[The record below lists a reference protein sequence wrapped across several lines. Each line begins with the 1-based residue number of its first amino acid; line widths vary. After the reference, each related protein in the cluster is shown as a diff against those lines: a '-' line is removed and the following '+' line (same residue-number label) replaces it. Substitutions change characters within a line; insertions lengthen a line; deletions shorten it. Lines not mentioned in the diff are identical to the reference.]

1 MSLLR
6 NVTVSLIIVF
16 ILVCIVACGTTT
28 LPAATTASTAVP
40 TYTNA
45 PGPSPTSIAIT
56 ASRMPDNNP
65 TRDPTS
71 VFEELKGG
79 YPSGALLTPENA
91 AAATQAVQQY
101 HELQTRTALT
111 PTEPP
116 PPTIQEPPTPT
127 LGMGQIT
134 DSDCMERVYSSGP
147 HFPSCWET
155 QINGQWWLVGGGQVG
170 GNTETPLQS
179 IIIVCPERCY
189 DPTTGT
195 IYETPSNVLEV
206 RIATISGP
214 LVTVVPRDPARPE
227 RFFFDLLTRQWVSG
241 PDGAPPPAASPS
253 LAPLPTASVQP

>member
-1 MSLLR
+1 MRSTMKIQVLAL
-6 NVTVSLIIVF
+6 TGCIALYVS
-16 ILVCIVACGTTT
+16 ACGTTT
-28 LPAATTASTAVP
+28 LPAATAVSTAIP
-40 TYTNA
+40 TYTNTSELSVTAVALAGNDA
-45 PGPSPTSIAIT
+45 PNSSPT
-56 ASRMPDNNP
+56 RNP
-65 TRDPTS
+65 TA
-71 VFEELKGG
+71 VFEEVKGG
-79 YPSGALLTPENA
+79 HPYGSLLTPTNA
-91 AAATQAVQQY
+91 AAATQAVRQY

-116 PPTIQEPPTPT
+116 QPTYPQPPTPT
-127 LGMGQIT
+127 LGVGLIT
-134 DSDCMERVYSSGP
+134 DTDCMERVYSSGP

-155 QINGQWWLVGGGQVG
+155 QINGQWWRVGGGQVG

-241 PDGAPPPAASPS
+241 PDGSPPPAASPS
-253 LAPLPTASVQP
+253 LAPLPTASVQA